1 MDDKT
6 DNKVDNKV
14 DNKKES
20 SYLTISITSSVLRV
34 IGCFIMIILLFP
46 LGILQWVCSVLHSF
60 FKTTEDWLDGLNNLT
75 ESVLSFGIIKKY
87 YDARG
92 EIDRLERI
100 IRNPVAY
107 ELYWELDAGSNVWH
121 TDVVLT
127 ERFFIRKDG
136 DMFIPAEREKTKF
149 SLCYGSI
156 LLKDGI
162 QSVDEAKECAQAWI
176 ERFCRKTLKT
186 EDRIIFGRKWHG

>member
-6 DNKVDNKV
+6 DNKVDNK
-14 DNKKES
+14 KETLN
-20 SYLTISITSSVLRV
+20 LTISITSVVLRV
-34 IGCFIMIILLFP
+34 IGCFIVTILLFP

-60 FKTTEDWLDGLNNLT
+60 FKTTDDWLDGLNDLT

-107 ELYWELDAGSNVWH
+107 ELYWEIDEDSNNWR
-121 TDVVLT
+121 TDVVLAG
-127 ERFFIRKDG
+127 RFLIRKEKDG
-136 DMFIPAEREKTKF
+136 F
-149 SLCYGSI
+149 SLYYGPA
-156 LLKDGI
+156 LLKYGI
-162 QSVDEAKECAQAWI
+162 YSVDEAKSYAQVWL
-176 ERFCRKTLKT
+176 ERFCKETIKT
-186 EDRIIFGRKWHG
+186 EDRILSGRKWHG